1 MMNFNQPQEN
11 NPLSGFMRQPKI
23 YIKLPSSGAYWPRGS
38 IEIPETG
45 DLAVY
50 SMTAKDEITFKTPD
64 ALLNGQAVVDV
75 IQSCIPSIKDAWR
88 IPNMDLDTI
97 LIAIRLA
104 SYGEMMEITH
114 TVPGTTEQVT
124 HNVDLRLLLDQLSTV
139 SAWEE
144 RVELD
149 DQLTCFV
156 RPMTYKDITGA
167 ALRTFEAQRMM
178 QNVTDNSLSEEQK
191 IEILNQSFDAIANI
205 NVDLVINSVVA
216 IETAD
221 ALVEDKAFIYDFLQN
236 ADKDI
241 FEKVQEHLTRMRA
254 ASTLKPLRF
263 EATDDQITAGA
274 PSTYELPI
282 QMDNADFFVLR
293 S

>member
-1 MMNFNQPQEN
+1 MMNFNQPQE

-23 YIKLPSSGAYWPRGS
+23 YIKLPSGGAFWPRGS
-38 IEIPETG
+38 IDIPETG

-75 IQSCIPSIKDAWR
+75 IESCIPSIKDAWR
-88 IPNMDLDTI
+88 IPNMDIDSI

-104 SYGEMMEITH
+104 SYGEMMEVTH
-114 TVPGTTEQVT
+114 TVPGTKEQVT
-124 HNVDLRLLLDQLSTV
+124 HNVDLRLLLDQLSAV
-139 SAWEE
+139 SPWEE
-144 RVELD
+144 SIILD
-149 DQLTCFV
+149 ENLTCFV
-156 RPMTYKDITGA
+156 RPMTYKDITQA

-178 QNVTDNSLSEEQK
+178 QTITDDTITEEQK

-216 IETAD
+216 IQTAD
-221 ALVEDKAFIYDFLQN
+221 NVVEDRAFIYDFLQN
-236 ADKDI
+236 ADKTI
-241 FEKVQEHLTRMRA
+241 FEKVQAHLTRMRN

-263 EATDDQITAGA
+263 ESTDDQITEGA
-274 PSTYELPI
+274 PATYELPI

>member
-1 MMNFNQPQEN
+1 MNFNQPQDN

-23 YIKLPSSGAYWPRGS
+23 YIKLPSGGAYWPRGS
-38 IEIPETG
+38 VEITETG

-75 IQSCIPSIKDAWR
+75 IQSCIPNIKDAWKC
-88 IPNMDLDTI
+88 PNMDLDTI

-114 TVPGTTEQVT
+114 TVPGTTDQVT
-124 HNVDLRLLLDQLSTV
+124 HNVDLRLLLDQLSSV
-139 SAWEE
+139 GQWEDA
-144 RVELD
+144 VVID
-149 DQLTCFV
+149 DNLTCFV
-156 RPMTYKDITGA
+156 RPMTYKDITQA

-178 QNVTDNSLSEEQK
+178 QHVTDETLLEEQK
-191 IEILNQSFDAIANI
+191 IKILNQSFDSIANI
-205 NVDLVINSVVA
+205 NMDLVINSVVA
-216 IETAD
+216 IQTAE
-221 ALVEDKAFIYDFLQN
+221 AVVEDSKFINEFLQN
-236 ADKDI
+236 SDKTI
-241 FEKVQEHLTRMRA
+241 FEKIQTHLAHMRT

-274 PSTYELPI
+274 PATYELPI
-282 QMDNADFFVLR
+282 QMDNADFFVVR